1 MKKTFPFFRPAR
13 AAACLAA
20 LALLLPAAVFAASH
34 ENHDGWSMLLSTDS
48 TLNDAKYYMAR
59 DLTIDRTVRF
69 QHDGPQT
76 FCLAG
81 RTLTVNLTGSGGRFV
96 VTTSLTVENCAGE
109 GGITVN
115 RGPVSVYGPL
125 TLTSGVMVDGEIDV
139 MTYQNG
145 TVTQIG
151 SLTVESGSTVNGTIT
166 VESGTTADI
175 SGTVNGPVT
184 VKSGATANISGT
196 VTGKITVESGAS
208 LTTNG
213 AALSGGVDTSGATS
227 LTGTTV
233 SGDGVT
239 VKDGTCTITGG
250 AITNILKTGGGGVY
264 VENGTCIIDGTS
276 ITGNTAQAS
285 GGGVYIAGGECTIQG
300 DAQIT
305 GNKATSGNGGG
316 VYVAGG
322 TCTIDGSAQITNN
335 TAKGNTAQ
343 TGKGGG
349 VYVAGGKCTI
359 DGSAQVGENTAD
371 GSGGGVYVQAGSTCW
386 IREYSIILKNQAGG
400 NGGGVCVEAGSSFAL
415 FSYVQENTAFGSGG
429 GVYLAGPAAGAG
441 SYNMDNATIYKNE
454 AESGDGGGI
463 YAGENVKIVMAA
475 GSIDSNTAHGDGGG
489 VYLAAGGELNTTT
502 KITNN
507 TAQTGGGIW
516 ATSNCSILLNGDDNN
531 SVGLLSANTAAGGG
545 SSMYVNGA
553 GWTVEFNGA
562 KVYENN
568 DLYFA
573 GSSSSSADYSALWIG
588 ERGDGESTISGN
600 IQAINVNVTMKKGTV
615 RGGSVELTNTK
626 WLMYG
631 GYCNISRFKTDG
643 GQKVWLYGGYFDAE
657 PTDTE
662 NILVGS
668 TGDPCVMFP
677 ISGNDSDP
685 YCDPAWKEGYSYGVY
700 KREDTKATF
709 AAENIVYDGEAV
721 EFGTDVQLAPAGT
734 VLLEYSCTDAAD
746 NSVTGWPA
754 NAGSYTIHA
763 KCLNTAEKWYA
774 EPVFTLTIGKAAP
787 AYTAPAPLTG
797 LHGQPL
803 SGVDLPAGWAWE
815 DGTTTLDAAG
825 AQTYPATFT
834 PADTAN
840 YNTVDVPLTVTVA
853 HDWGGWV
860 SGGDGTHTGTCQ
872 CAGCGETITENCT
885 GGSATYFLQAV
896 CVSCGG
902 AYGPLKADTTPPSG
916 EIVLDENRWNQFL
929 NDVTFGLFF
938 NKTRLVTVTAS
949 DDSCAAAGYTP
960 DKAPRVEY
968 YLHSGGT
975 ALTPEQLQSLAFTRY
990 QKPFSVDPQARL
1002 VVYAKITDHAGNV
1015 TYINSQGLV
1024 LDGTAPALTGVE
1036 NGATYYVTQAVQ
1048 ASDENLDTVTVNGAA
1063 VAAGFT
1069 LTGDTEAAY
1078 AIAATDKAGNT
1089 TALTVTMK
1097 PLSTLEKE
1105 MEGLTTANVTNAAR
1119 PRLEA
1124 LEATLRAIDVTDAT
1138 RAERDKV
1145 TELLARCL
1153 SLLERLDQLEWTPS
1167 PTATPVPA
1175 AAPTPKPAATAR
1187 PTPAPTAT
1195 PEPSATPAPTES
1207 PAPTATPVP
1216 LPTES
1221 PAPTQG
1227 QEPTAGFPWGLAL
1240 LGLALA
1246 AVIGLAVT
1254 LVLRKR
1260 NA

>member
-1 MKKTFPFFRPAR
+1 M
-13 AAACLAA
+13 
-20 LALLLPAAVFAASH
+20 
-34 ENHDGWSMLLSTDS
+34 
-48 TLNDAKYYMAR
+48 
-59 DLTIDRTVRF
+59 
-69 QHDGPQT
+69 
-76 FCLAG
+76 
-81 RTLTVNLTGSGGRFV
+81 TG
-96 VTTSLTVENCAGE
+96 
-109 GGITVN
+109 
-115 RGPVSVYGPL
+115 
-125 TLTSGVMVDGEIDV
+125 TSG
-139 MTYQNG
+139 
-145 TVTQIG
+145 
-151 SLTVESGSTVNGTIT
+151 
-166 VESGTTADI
+166 
-175 SGTVNGPVT
+175 
-184 VKSGATANISGT
+184 
-196 VTGKITVESGAS
+196 
-208 LTTNG
+208 
-213 AALSGGVDTSGATS
+213 
-227 LTGTTV
+227 
-233 SGDGVT
+233 
-239 VKDGTCTITGG
+239 
-250 AITNILKTGGGGVY
+250 
-264 VENGTCIIDGTS
+264 
-276 ITGNTAQAS
+276 
-285 GGGVYIAGGECTIQG
+285 
-300 DAQIT
+300 
-305 GNKATSGNGGG
+305 
-316 VYVAGG
+316 
-322 TCTIDGSAQITNN
+322 
-335 TAKGNTAQ
+335 
-343 TGKGGG
+343 
-349 VYVAGGKCTI
+349 
-359 DGSAQVGENTAD
+359 
-371 GSGGGVYVQAGSTCW
+371 
-386 IREYSIILKNQAGG
+386 
-400 NGGGVCVEAGSSFAL
+400 
-415 FSYVQENTAFGSGG
+415 
-429 GVYLAGPAAGAG
+429 
-441 SYNMDNATIYKNE
+441 
-454 AESGDGGGI
+454 
-463 YAGENVKIVMAA
+463 
-475 GSIDSNTAHGDGGG
+475 
-489 VYLAAGGELNTTT
+489 
-502 KITNN
+502 
-507 TAQTGGGIW
+507 
-516 ATSNCSILLNGDDNN
+516 
-531 SVGLLSANTAAGGG
+531 
-545 SSMYVNGA
+545 
-553 GWTVEFNGA
+553 
-562 KVYENN
+562 
-568 DLYFA
+568 
-573 GSSSSSADYSALWIG
+573 
-588 ERGDGESTISGN
+588 
-600 IQAINVNVTMKKGTV
+600 
-615 RGGSVELTNTK
+615 
-626 WLMYG
+626 
-631 GYCNISRFKTDG
+631 
-643 GQKVWLYGGYFDAE
+643 
-657 PTDTE
+657 
-662 NILVGS
+662 
-668 TGDPCVMFP
+668 
-677 ISGNDSDP
+677 
-685 YCDPAWKEGYSYGVY
+685 
-700 KREDTKATF
+700 
-709 AAENIVYDGEAV
+709 
-721 EFGTDVQLAPAGT
+721 
-734 VLLEYSCTDAAD
+734 
-746 NSVTGWPA
+746 
-754 NAGSYTIHA
+754 
-763 KCLNTAEKWYA
+763 KWYA
-774 EPVFTLTIGKAAP
+774 ETSFDLTIAKATP
-787 AYTAPAPLTG
+787 SYTAPAPLTG

-803 SGVDLPAGWAWE
+803 SGVALPAGWAWE
-815 DGTTTLDAAG
+815 DGTTTLGAAG

-840 YNTVDVPLTVTVA
+840 YNTVDVLLTVTVA

-990 QKPFSVDPQARL
+990 TRPFSVDPQARL

-1036 NGATYYVTQAVQ
+1036 NGASYYVTQAVQ

>member
-1 MKKTFPFFRPAR
+1 MPE
-13 AAACLAA
+13 
-20 LALLLPAAVFAASH
+20 H
-34 ENHDGWSMLLSTDS
+34 
-48 TLNDAKYYMAR
+48 
-59 DLTIDRTVRF
+59 
-69 QHDGPQT
+69 
-76 FCLAG
+76 G
-81 RTLTVNLTGSGGRFV
+81 R
-96 VTTSLTVENCAGE
+96 
-109 GGITVN
+109 
-115 RGPVSVYGPL
+115 
-125 TLTSGVMVDGEIDV
+125 
-139 MTYQNG
+139 
-145 TVTQIG
+145 
-151 SLTVESGSTVNGTIT
+151 
-166 VESGTTADI
+166 
-175 SGTVNGPVT
+175 
-184 VKSGATANISGT
+184 
-196 VTGKITVESGAS
+196 
-208 LTTNG
+208 
-213 AALSGGVDTSGATS
+213 
-227 LTGTTV
+227 
-233 SGDGVT
+233 
-239 VKDGTCTITGG
+239 
-250 AITNILKTGGGGVY
+250 
-264 VENGTCIIDGTS
+264 
-276 ITGNTAQAS
+276 
-285 GGGVYIAGGECTIQG
+285 
-300 DAQIT
+300 
-305 GNKATSGNGGG
+305 
-316 VYVAGG
+316 
-322 TCTIDGSAQITNN
+322 
-335 TAKGNTAQ
+335 
-343 TGKGGG
+343 
-349 VYVAGGKCTI
+349 
-359 DGSAQVGENTAD
+359 
-371 GSGGGVYVQAGSTCW
+371 
-386 IREYSIILKNQAGG
+386 
-400 NGGGVCVEAGSSFAL
+400 
-415 FSYVQENTAFGSGG
+415 
-429 GVYLAGPAAGAG
+429 
-441 SYNMDNATIYKNE
+441 
-454 AESGDGGGI
+454 
-463 YAGENVKIVMAA
+463 
-475 GSIDSNTAHGDGGG
+475 
-489 VYLAAGGELNTTT
+489 
-502 KITNN
+502 
-507 TAQTGGGIW
+507 
-516 ATSNCSILLNGDDNN
+516 
-531 SVGLLSANTAAGGG
+531 
-545 SSMYVNGA
+545 
-553 GWTVEFNGA
+553 
-562 KVYENN
+562 
-568 DLYFA
+568 
-573 GSSSSSADYSALWIG
+573 
-588 ERGDGESTISGN
+588 
-600 IQAINVNVTMKKGTV
+600 
-615 RGGSVELTNTK
+615 
-626 WLMYG
+626 
-631 GYCNISRFKTDG
+631 
-643 GQKVWLYGGYFDAE
+643 
-657 PTDTE
+657 
-662 NILVGS
+662 
-668 TGDPCVMFP
+668 
-677 ISGNDSDP
+677 
-685 YCDPAWKEGYSYGVY
+685 
-700 KREDTKATF
+700 
-709 AAENIVYDGEAV
+709 
-721 EFGTDVQLAPAGT
+721 
-734 VLLEYSCTDAAD
+734 
-746 NSVTGWPA
+746 
-754 NAGSYTIHA
+754 
-763 KCLNTAEKWYA
+763 KWYA

-803 SGVDLPAGWAWE
+803 SGVALPAGWAWE

-968 YLHSGGT
+968 YLHSGVT

-1175 AAPTPKPAATAR
+1175 AAPAPTPTPTPRPAATAR

-1207 PAPTATPVP
+1207 PAPAATSAPAATASPVP
-1216 LPTES
+1216 
-1221 PAPTQG
+1221 AQG
-1227 QEPTAGFPWGLAL
+1227 QQPSGGFPWALAL
-1240 LGLALA
+1240 PGLALA
-1246 AVIGLAVT
+1246 AAIGLAVT

-1260 NA
+1260 NV